1 MESTIT
7 TQIFNTTLSEKTHW
21 AVAIFVSLAIIGFL
35 PFYLYF
41 AETSDWVLIVSY
53 PGEGYPQWLQGKA
66 YEQAKNAL
74 STHTV
79 FAAIWLFVL
88 MSQAWA
94 GATKGK
100 RRRQFHVITG
110 KYISPFILIPT
121 LSFAIGALY
130 FKQPD
135 YHRNYSFQ
143 AANATF
149 VMCAIGTLYCWGVA
163 YWAVVKWKDFTKHK
177 DYILMSAAI
186 FVIPGTDRIVLYFMQ
201 AFSDGECRYVR
212 NCNVLERPTN
222 TRTSPSHSVLER
234 EPLAFAA
241 FGISTAISLVAIAP
255 SWISMKRLK
264 EKRIQGFAAFLSF
277 LVVWSAANAIGLAAK
292 FGNGCCCN

>member
-100 RRRQFHVITG
+100 RRRQFHVIMG

-121 LSFAIGALY
+121 ELCYWRSL
-130 FKQPD
+130 
-135 YHRNYSFQ
+135 FQ
-143 AANATF
+143 AARLPSELQFSSSKRDIRNVRDRNA
-149 VMCAIGTLYCWGVA
+149 
-163 YWAVVKWKDFTKHK
+163 
-177 DYILMSAAI
+177 
-186 FVIPGTDRIVLYFMQ
+186 VLLGSGLLGSGEMEGFHQ
-201 AFSDGECRYVR
+201 AQGLHFDVCRDLR
-212 NCNVLERPTN
+212 N
-222 TRTSPSHSVLER
+222 TRNRSNC
-234 EPLAFAA
+234 
-241 FGISTAISLVAIAP
+241 SLFYAGV
-255 SWISMKRLK
+255 
-264 EKRIQGFAAFLSF
+264 F
-277 LVVWSAANAIGLAAK
+277 
-292 FGNGCCCN
+292 

>member
-35 PFYLYF
+35 PSYLYF

-53 PGEGYPQWLQGKA
+53 PGEGYPEWLQGKA

-143 AANATF
+143 AVNATF
-149 VMCAIGTLYCWGVA
+149 VMCAIGTLYCCGVA

-201 AFSDGECRYVR
+201 AFSDGEC
-212 NCNVLERPTN
+212 
-222 TRTSPSHSVLER
+222 SVLER